1 MPVYRGPDG
10 KIIEEKTD
18 KGEDVNRSTD
28 RERRPMPPASAGG
41 GQAPGSGRLDAPT
54 QKMDVSES
62 RSQSPLP
69 SDEKTRII
77 GGRRG
82 QTGQREMPERAE
94 MDVGRSQP
102 PLPPD
107 EKTQVVG
114 GRAGRQASG
123 RCQNAQRKPPAWM
136 IRLWGGWLLSKDLE
150 REMPCNWGMAPMP

>member
-77 GGRRG
+77 GGR
-82 QTGQREMPERAE
+82 
-94 MDVGRSQP
+94 
-102 PLPPD
+102 
-107 EKTQVVG
+107 
-114 GRAGRQASG
+114 AGRQASG
-123 RCQNAQRKPPAWM
+123 RCQNAQRWM
-136 IRLWGGWLLSKDLE
+136 WGVLSPLCLLMKKLRS
-150 REMPCNWGMAPMP
+150 